1 MPVQLLNL
9 GFPFIKF
16 KAFQAV
22 QNCGN
27 ETCVT
32 VALPQ
37 TQFHGNN
44 ITLLQKEMSLPKN
57 QKM

>member
-1 MPVQLLNL
+1 MTM
-9 GFPFIKF
+9 FPGTD
-16 KAFQAV
+16 QAV

-27 ETCVT
+27 ETRVT

-37 TQFHGNN
+37 TQFYGND
-44 ITLLQKEMSLPKN
+44 ITLPQKEMSLPKN